1 MEDQSTASPMKRP
14 RHSLRPLILGLLALG
29 SLHTPFPKLH
39 AEDWAQW
46 RGPEFNGSTT
56 EKGLP
61 SQFSKE
67 AGVLWSAPM
76 SGPSASTPII
86 FGDRVFLSSVDKDNQ
101 STHAQ
106 CLNRT
111 NGKVRWETKI
121 SDGLRRDERSNYSSP
136 SPVTDGKIVIF
147 FYGNGDL
154 AAFDLDGKPLWR
166 RNIEQDYG
174 EFAFQWTFSASP
186 LLFQERLYLPVLQRD
201 QPVHNRGKEG
211 AESFLL
217 CIEPSTGKTLW
228 RHVRSTEAQAE
239 SREAFTTPIPYE
251 VAGKWQIILAGG
263 DMLSA
268 HDPVSGDEI
277 WRWGTWNPTRIGHW
291 RLVPSPVAGAGL
303 VLACAPK
310 KSPIFAVKPGA
321 GVLDEK
327 ALAWTTSDRALSS
340 DVPTPAFAQGD
351 FFILSDVAKSLSRVA
366 PDGTIKW
373 TFETPG
379 RIKYEASPLVAD
391 NKVFLVNFN
400 GDVVVVNAQDGT
412 LVHQAAFGTPDDK
425 QVRSMIVASNGLLF
439 LRTDTMLFCIGKDK
453 DSNAK

>member
-1 MEDQSTASPMKRP
+1 MKRP
-14 RHSLRPLILGLLALG
+14 RHSLRPFILGLLAVG
-29 SLHTPFPKLH
+29 SLHTSFPKLH

-154 AAFDLDGKPLWR
+154 AALDLDGKPLWR

-186 LLFQERLYLPVLQRD
+186 LLFQGRLYLPVLQRD

-217 CIEPSTGKTLW
+217 CMEPATGKTLW

-351 FFILSDVAKSLSRVA
+351 CAGALDVIL
-366 PDGTIKW
+366 
-373 TFETPG
+373 FNFPG
-379 RIKYEASPLVAD
+379 
-391 NKVFLVNFN
+391 
-400 GDVVVVNAQDGT
+400 
-412 LVHQAAFGTPDDK
+412 AAAYPF
-425 QVRSMIVASNGLLF
+425 VESYNV
-439 LRTDTMLFCIGKDK
+439 
-453 DSNAK
+453 